1 MTDIGRL
8 RLVDLASAH
17 GVHGEHD
24 IMVVLLVADL
34 LDDREA
40 GADADR
46 AVELVE
52 RARSSTQRA
61 SDSGGHTSRL
71 TSRTCAECAQ
81 ESKGAGRGAEATP
94 RASHASHAELLATN
108 DERLDTGHARP
119 ATAPE

>member
-24 IMVVLLVADL
+24 IMVLLVADL

-46 AVELVE
+46 AVELVG

-61 SDSGGHTSRL
+61 SDSGGHTSTAHEPHMCRV
-71 TSRTCAECAQ
+71 RAG
-81 ESKGAGRGAEATP
+81 SKGAGRGAEAATP

-108 DERLDTGHARP
+108 DEWLDTGHARP